1 MINLT
6 SPTRTNYAITLDAGT
21 TISGTASFRSK
32 QISVAPFNSV
42 ASSVSLLPQNGVIQ
56 SLKIVPK
63 DGVKV
68 SLVQSTS
75 VDGAIESYPKES
87 N

>member
-6 SPTRTNYAITLDAGT
+6 SPTRTNYAITLDQGT
-21 TISGTASFRSK
+21 VTSGSVAFTSK
-32 QISVAPFNSV
+32 KVSVAPFNAESL
-42 ASSVSLLPQNGVIQ
+42 SVSVLPQNGVIELLEVV
-56 SLKIVPK
+56 SK

-75 VDGAIESYPKES
+75 VDGAIESHPKES

>member
-6 SPTRTNYAITLDAGT
+6 SPTRTNYAITLDQGT
-21 TISGTASFRSK
+21 VTSGSVVFTSK
-32 QISVAPFNSV
+32 KINVAPFNAVS
-42 ASSVSLLPQNGVIQ
+42 SSVSVLPQNGVVELLEVV
-56 SLKIVPK
+56 SK
-63 DGVKV
+63 DGVNV

-75 VDGAIESYPKES
+75 VDGAIESHPKES